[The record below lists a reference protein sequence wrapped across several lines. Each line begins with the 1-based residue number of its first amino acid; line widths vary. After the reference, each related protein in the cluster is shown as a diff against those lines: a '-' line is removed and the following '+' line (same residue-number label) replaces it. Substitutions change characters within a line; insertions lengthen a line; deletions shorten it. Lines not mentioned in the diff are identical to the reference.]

1 MRGSPDRFG
10 YRINLIK
17 YQYAFFWVNGLF
29 KFSTKWDWKIIHV
42 GNVKSS
48 SISSAFKC
56 ACTPAKVELNHDKIS
71 LLQCI
76 SASWVSAF
84 PSVLCRDLTSQLF
97 SSVIISFPSFSKKH
111 TFSIHYSPLSGI
123 RWMSVVVKYMLWSCV
138 ILESLVCVL
147 GSWVGLT
154 LLAAASLLYSSD
166 DLPRLPSAAP
176 IVGNIAFWCRP

>member
-1 MRGSPDRFG
+1 MP
-10 YRINLIK
+10 
-17 YQYAFFWVNGLF
+17 WVNGLF

-48 SISSAFKC
+48 SISSAFKW

-76 SASWVSAF
+76 SASSWVSAF

-97 SSVIISFPSFSKKH
+97 SSVIISFPSLSKKH
-111 TFSIHYSPLSGI
+111 TFPFHYSPLSGI

-138 ILESLVCVL
+138 ILESLLCVL
-147 GSWVGLT
+147 GPYLLLRLCYIRLMTFPDFPLLLPLLEILLFGVDHRSWRII
-154 LLAAASLLYSSD
+154 SC
-166 DLPRLPSAAP
+166 LPHS
-176 IVGNIAFWCRP
+176 